1 MSSAVALI
9 YHLNWPTSQYA
20 SVCCA
25 GQKISPSKSG
35 RPLLTLWTT
44 RASRQAE
51 KGGSKWAT
59 SRSERLGAR
68 GHVKHT
74 VSAE

>member
-1 MSSAVALI
+1 MASE
-9 YHLNWPTSQYA
+9 YA
-20 SVCCA
+20 SVCWA

-35 RPLLTLWTT
+35 RPVLTLWTT

-51 KGGSKWAT
+51 KGGSKWAIT
-59 SRSERLGAR
+59 RVERSGAR

-74 VSAE
+74 VSTE